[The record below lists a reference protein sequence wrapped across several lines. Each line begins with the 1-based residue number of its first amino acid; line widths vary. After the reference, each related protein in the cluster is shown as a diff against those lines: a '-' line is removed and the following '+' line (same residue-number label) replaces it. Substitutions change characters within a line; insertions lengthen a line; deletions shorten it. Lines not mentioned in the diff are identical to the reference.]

1 MIFALEKPYKIG
13 YNVAYPNKDKKVIII
28 ITIQEQIKTALVHSG
43 MSLTELAKQ
52 FGISQPG
59 FTQRMKTGK
68 FTKAE
73 LEKIASIL
81 GCEYISCF
89 RFPDGKEY

>member
-1 MIFALEKPYKIG
+1 M
-13 YNVAYPNKDKKVIII
+13 III
-28 ITIQEQIKTALVHSG
+28 ITIQEQIKTAAIHANVSI
-43 MSLTELAKQ
+43 TELAKQ

-68 FTKAE
+68 FTKEE

-81 GCEYISCF
+81 GCEYFSCF

>member
-1 MIFALEKPYKIG
+1 M
-13 YNVAYPNKDKKVIII
+13 III
-28 ITIQEQIKTALVHSG
+28 ITIQEQIKTAAIHANVSI
-43 MSLTELAKQ
+43 TELAKR

-68 FTKAE
+68 FTKEE
-73 LEKIASIL
+73 LEKIANIL
-81 GCEYISCF
+81 GCEYFSCF

>member
-1 MIFALEKPYKIG
+1 M
-13 YNVAYPNKDKKVIII
+13 III
-28 ITIQEQIKTALVHSG
+28 ITIQEQIKTAAIHANVRI
-43 MSLTELAKQ
+43 TELAKQ

-68 FTKAE
+68 FTKEE

-81 GCEYISCF
+81 GCKYFSCF

>member
-1 MIFALEKPYKIG
+1 M
-13 YNVAYPNKDKKVIII
+13 III
-28 ITIQEQIKTALVHSG
+28 ITIQEQIKTAAIHANISI
-43 MSLTELAKQ
+43 TELAKQ

-68 FTKAE
+68 FTKEE
-73 LEKIASIL
+73 LEKIAKIM
-81 GCEYISCF
+81 GCEYFSYF

>member
-1 MIFALEKPYKIG
+1 MS
-13 YNVAYPNKDKKVIII
+13 
-28 ITIQEQIKTALVHSG
+28 ITD
-43 MSLTELAKQ
+43 LAKA

-68 FTKAE
+68 FTKEE
-73 LEKIASIL
+73 LEKIANIL
-81 GCEYISCF
+81 GCEYFSCF

>member
-1 MIFALEKPYKIG
+1 M
-13 YNVAYPNKDKKVIII
+13 III
-28 ITIQEQIKTALVHSG
+28 ITIQEQIKTACIHAN
-43 MSLTELAKQ
+43 MSITDLAKA

-68 FTKAE
+68 FTKEE
-73 LEKIASIL
+73 LEKIANIL
-81 GCEYISCF
+81 GCKYFSCF